1 VKKSQKSGRRA
12 RAPRVRVPNRE
23 RALFCVDQKHFVGV
37 LQRMS
42 ISGGSAVLSRGPI
55 PPGTMGDI
63 ALRTMFGKVTA
74 HIEFLQ
80 TCADG
85 VPLAQAFRF
94 LAMEEKSSERLL
106 AATQMMEQE
115 GLSDV
120 PPTKSSSHPAS
131 ETLSL
136 LANSMRRLA
145 AHLIPK
151 R

>member
-1 VKKSQKSGRRA
+1 
-12 RAPRVRVPNRE
+12 
-23 RALFCVDQKHFVGV
+23 
-37 LQRMS
+37 MS

-115 GLSDV
+115 GLSDL

-131 ETLSL
+131 EALSL

-145 AHLIPK
+145 AHLIAK